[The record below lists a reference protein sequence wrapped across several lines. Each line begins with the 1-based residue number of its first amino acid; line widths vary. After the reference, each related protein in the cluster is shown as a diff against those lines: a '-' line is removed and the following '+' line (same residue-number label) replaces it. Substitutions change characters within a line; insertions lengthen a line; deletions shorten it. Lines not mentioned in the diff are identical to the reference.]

1 MSMPIPTA
9 MRLTIRTHPADVNP
23 RTRYPF
29 GAYASPVVDEIGLF
43 PLGMVL
49 LPTEQVPL
57 HIFEPRYRELIGECL
72 EEEREFGLVFA
83 DEDGLRAI
91 GTRAAV
97 TEVLERFDDG
107 RLNIVVEGRER
118 FRLVEVSESESYH
131 TGAVEPLVDEDSKE
145 RAVELFRRLVE
156 LTGAEV
162 EEPETDEP
170 QLSFALAARFEFAP
184 PVKQEL
190 LQSTSERLRLER
202 LCELLEGAVEVVA
215 RQQEIAARAQTNG
228 KVDPPAS

>member
-1 MSMPIPTA
+1 
-9 MRLTIRTHPADVNP
+9 
-23 RTRYPF
+23 
-29 GAYASPVVDEIGLF
+29 VDEIGLF

-57 HIFEPRYRELIGECL
+57 HIFEPRYRTLIGECL

-107 RLNIVVEGRER
+107 RLNVVVEGRER
-118 FRLVEVSESESYH
+118 FRLVEVNDAESDTYH
-131 TGAVEPLVDEDSKE
+131 TGEIEPVVDQADPADTDAKD
-145 RAVELFRRLVE
+145 RALTLFRRLVE
-156 LTGAEV
+156 LTSAEV
-162 EEPETDEP
+162 EEPEEEDE

-184 PVKQEL
+184 AVKQEL
-190 LQSTSERLRLER
+190 LQSTSERLRLAR